1 MEETLL
7 HELAE
12 QDFGTFI
19 EAGFVAVK
27 QLDERSAK
35 ALFHAAHILRPDSMA
50 PSIGLG
56 YIALNK
62 LDLKQA
68 EEIFAYVL
76 THEPEHY
83 LAQVFLG
90 MTYLLLKTER
100 QKGEQLIHNAIT
112 KTTDPTVKHLG
123 ETMLLWA
130 ETDLKKGSSSK
141 ESPFSILPKSI

>member
-1 MEETLL
+1 MKELL
-7 HELAE
+7 DELAG

-27 QLDERSAK
+27 QLDERSAE
-35 ALFHAAHILRPDSMA
+35 ALFRAAHILRPDSVA

-62 LDLKQA
+62 MDLKKA
-68 EEIFAYVL
+68 ELIFSYIL
-76 THEPEHY
+76 TQEPEHY

-90 MTYLLLKTER
+90 ITYLLLKTER
-100 QKGEQLIHNAIT
+100 QKGEQLIRNAVA

-123 ETMLLWA
+123 ETSLEWL
-130 ETDLKKGSSSK
+130 EHDLKKEHGK
-141 ESPFSILPKSI
+141 DSPFSILPKSE